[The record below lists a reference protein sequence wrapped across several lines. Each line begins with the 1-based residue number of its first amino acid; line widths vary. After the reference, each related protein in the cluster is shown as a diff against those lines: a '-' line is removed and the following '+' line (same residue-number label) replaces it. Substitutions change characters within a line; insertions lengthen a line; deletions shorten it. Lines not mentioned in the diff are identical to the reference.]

1 MAINPAIARIE
12 KNPKYREL
20 VSKRSNFAWFLT
32 IVILVV
38 YYGFIFVIAYDPSFL
53 GTPISE
59 GSVTTIGFP
68 IGVAIIV
75 GAIILT
81 GIYVRRANGEF
92 DRLTKQVIEESK

>member
-1 MAINPAIARIE
+1 
-12 KNPKYREL
+12 
-20 VSKRSNFAWFLT
+20 
-32 IVILVV
+32 
-38 YYGFIFVIAYDPSFL
+38 VIAYDPSFL

-68 IGVAIIV
+68 IGVSIIV

-92 DRLTKQVIEESK
+92 DRLTQQLIEESK